1 MSNYDAV
8 RFVDSYFEAPGI
20 GWGKGGV
27 IASLTASLHSLYAA
41 FSRQERPP
49 PRGWGVRPA
58 DGAAKSGGGGMGGG
72 SIREGEN
79 RLLLDGDLGGDLG
92 GGLGGDVGGGLG
104 GDLGGGLAGG
114 LAGGLGGVGI
124 GGGSTTS
131 SALRGYHEDPRR

>member
-49 PRGWGVRPA
+49 PRGWGGRPA

-72 SIREGEN
+72 SIWGGSIQEGED
-79 RLLLDGDLGGDLG
+79 RLLLDGDLGGG
-92 GGLGGDVGGGLG
+92 
-104 GDLGGGLAGG
+104 LGGGLAGG

>member
-72 SIREGEN
+72 SIWGGSIQEGED
-79 RLLLDGDLGGDLG
+79 RLLLDGDLGGG
-92 GGLGGDVGGGLG
+92 
-104 GDLGGGLAGG
+104 LGGGLAGG

>member
-72 SIREGEN
+72 SIWGGSIWGGSIREGED
-79 RLLLDGDLGGDLG
+79 RLLLDGDLGGG
-92 GGLGGDVGGGLG
+92 
-104 GDLGGGLAGG
+104 LGGGLAGG